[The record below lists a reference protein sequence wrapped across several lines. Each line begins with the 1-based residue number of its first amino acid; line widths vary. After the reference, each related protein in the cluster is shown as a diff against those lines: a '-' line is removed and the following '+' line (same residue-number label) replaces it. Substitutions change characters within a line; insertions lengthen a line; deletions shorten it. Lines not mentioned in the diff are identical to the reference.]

1 MFNTDHLRFLY
12 KNISNW
18 RTEFVEIFNINVAGC
33 LDMTNT
39 FLPLLQAPSNPEG
52 TNRQVGSSAVIN
64 ISSLLGSCEGSGRF
78 TTTSYQCS
86 KVAVNM
92 LTKCQAAASPTIKFI
107 AIHPGW
113 VSRFIMRMLNFNFSS
128 ILIITKTILG
138 IRTQTLSIYR
148 FKLIWVVRK
157 IAPHLWPLR
166 TQQKVSLILQANF
179 HWNNL
184 EHFSVGRGK
193 RFHIRRQGLC
203 RFGNCPQKHFY
214 I

>member
-1 MFNTDHLRFLY
+1 
-12 KNISNW
+12 
-18 RTEFVEIFNINVAGC
+18 
-33 LDMTNT
+33 MTNT

-52 TNRQVGSSAVIN
+52 TSRQVGCSTVIN

-113 VSRFIMRMLNFNFSS
+113 VSRFIMRMLNFNFS
-128 ILIITKTILG
+128 TILTKAIFG

-148 FKLIWVVRK
+148 FKLIWVVQK
-157 IAPHLWPLR
+157 IAPRLWPLR
-166 TQQKVSLILQANF
+166 IQQMVSLILQANF

-184 EHFSVGRGK
+184 EPFSVGRGQ
-193 RFHIRRQGLC
+193 RFPIRREGLC
-203 RFGNCPQKHFY
+203 RLETVL
-214 I
+214 

>member
-1 MFNTDHLRFLY
+1 
-12 KNISNW
+12 
-18 RTEFVEIFNINVAGC
+18 
-33 LDMTNT
+33 MTNT

-52 TNRQVGSSAVIN
+52 TSRQVGSSTVIN

-128 ILIITKTILG
+128 ILTITKTIFN

-148 FKLIWVVRK
+148 FKLIWVVQK
-157 IAPHLWPLR
+157 IAPHL
-166 TQQKVSLILQANF
+166 
-179 HWNNL
+179 
-184 EHFSVGRGK
+184 
-193 RFHIRRQGLC
+193 
-203 RFGNCPQKHFY
+203 
-214 I
+214 